1 MTDADRN
8 GLDLLT
14 HPVSRRGAL
23 VLLGGL
29 GLVAAGCGGGSDSS
43 NATATTEG
51 ASSSTTT
58 TTSGAT
64 ATTGATTAT
73 VTDCSVIPE
82 ETGGPYPGDG
92 SNGPDVLAE
101 DGVVRKDITSSFDG
115 KSGTAE
121 GVPYTMQFTIVD
133 VDNGCK
139 PLTGAAIYAWHCD
152 REGRY
157 SMYSQG
163 VTDQNYLRG
172 VQEVDANGVATFTSI
187 FPACYSGRW
196 PHVHFE
202 VYPSVSDATDATN
215 KLVTSQL
222 ALPQDVCESVY
233 ATSGYEQSVSNL
245 SRVSL
250 SSDMVFSD
258 GVSLQT
264 PSMTGNAASGYVSSL
279 VVGVSGAV

>member
-1 MTDADRN
+1 MDERQGN
-8 GLDLLT
+8 RPDLLT

-23 VLLGGL
+23 ALLGGL
-29 GLVAAGCGGGSDSS
+29 GLAVAGCSGGSDSS
-43 NATATTEG
+43 SATATTKG
-51 ASSSTTT
+51 SSSSTS

-64 ATTGATTAT
+64 TTTGAATAT
-73 VTDCSVIPE
+73 VTDCSVIPA
-82 ETGGPYPGDG
+82 ETAGPYPGDG
-92 SNGPDVLAE
+92 SNGPDVLSE
-101 DGVVRKDITSSFDG
+101 RGVVRTDITSSFDG
-115 KSGTAE
+115 KRGTAD

-139 PLTGAAIYAWHCD
+139 PLTGAAVYAWHCD

-163 VTDQNYLRG
+163 ATDQNYLRG
-172 VQEVDANGVATFTSI
+172 VQPVDANGVATFTSI

-202 VYPSVSDATDATN
+202 VYPSVSDATNATN
-215 KLVTSQL
+215 RLVTSQL
-222 ALPQDVCESVY
+222 ALPEDACDAVY

-250 SSDMVFSD
+250 ASDMVFSD
-258 GVSLQT
+258 GVATQT
-264 PSMTGNAASGYVSSL
+264 PSMTGNATSGYVSSL